1 MKRVGNLYNIINDI
15 DIIMDMYD
23 RVISKNTKNKR
34 KLMSF
39 DDYYSSNIGNIKRII
54 NYNNYIPDKYSIFL
68 IKEPKYRIIMSQSIK
83 DKIINH
89 LVAKYFLVDIFEKS
103 LINENVAT
111 RKNKGAH
118 YGLKLFKKYLN
129 YYKNR
134 YKKFY
139 ILKFDI
145 SKYFYNIDYDIVKDI
160 IKKKIKDKDVLKII
174 YSIID
179 STDCDYINKSIN
191 RLKELEIKRVKEK
204 NINKKEKLKLINE
217 IENIPLYKKKKGFP
231 IGNMAGQIV
240 AISYLNELD
249 HFIKDDLKIKSYV
262 RYMDD
267 VVLIHNDKEY
277 LKYCLKEIEKIIH
290 KYRLELNKKT
300 RIYSSLDKIEFLGF
314 RFIINNKI
322 IVKVSNKTKKN
333 FKKRMK
339 ILYKKYNNRL
349 ISYND
354 LICFKDSYL
363 GHLKYSDCKNLLID
377 TINRYNKYQK
387 SK

>member
-23 RVISKNTKNKR
+23 RVVSKNTKNKR

-68 IKEPKYRIIMSQSIK
+68 IKEPKYRIIMNQSIK

-111 RKNKGAH
+111 RKNKGTH

-145 SKYFYNIDYDIVKDI
+145 SKYFYNIDHDIVKDI

-179 STDCDYINKSIN
+179 STDYDYINNTINKIKVKEIN
-191 RLKELEIKRVKEK
+191 RTNNLNIKDKDQLIKKIKE
-204 NINKKEKLKLINE
+204 
-217 IENIPLYKKKKGFP
+217 IPIYCKGKGLP
-231 IGNMAGQIV
+231 IGNMTSQVIATF
-240 AISYLNELD
+240 YLNELD

-267 VVLIHNDKEY
+267 GVLIHNDKEY
-277 LKYCLKEIEKIIH
+277 LKYCLKK
-290 KYRLELNKKT
+290 
-300 RIYSSLDKIEFLGF
+300 
-314 RFIINNKI
+314 
-322 IVKVSNKTKKN
+322 
-333 FKKRMK
+333 
-339 ILYKKYNNRL
+339 
-349 ISYND
+349 
-354 LICFKDSYL
+354 
-363 GHLKYSDCKNLLID
+363 
-377 TINRYNKYQK
+377 
-387 SK
+387 

>member
-111 RKNKGAH
+111 RKNKGTH

-145 SKYFYNIDYDIVKDI
+145 SKYFYNIDHDIVKDI

-231 IGNMAGQIV
+231 IGNMTSQIV

-249 HFIKDDLKIKSYV
+249 HFIKDGLKIKSYV

-267 VVLIHNDKEY
+267 GVLIHNDKEY
-277 LKYCLKEIEKIIH
+277 LKYCLKEIEKIIY
-290 KYRLELNKKT
+290 KYMLELNNKT
-300 RIYSSLDKIEFLGF
+300 KILSSKEGIEFLGF
-314 RFIINNKI
+314 RFIISNKT
-322 IVKVSNKTKKN
+322 IVKVNNKTKKR
-333 FKKRMK
+333 FKKKMK
-339 ILYKKYNNRL
+339 LLYEEYNNNL
-349 ISYND
+349 IS
-354 LICFKDSYL
+354 
-363 GHLKYSDCKNLLID
+363 
-377 TINRYNKYQK
+377 
-387 SK
+387 

>member
-111 RKNKGAH
+111 RKNKGTH

-145 SKYFYNIDYDIVKDI
+145 SKYFYNIDHDIVKDI

-231 IGNMAGQIV
+231 IGNMTSQIV

-249 HFIKDDLKIKSYV
+249 HFIKDGLKIKSYV

-267 VVLIHNDKEY
+267 GVLIHNDKEY
-277 LKYCLKEIEKIIH
+277 LKYCLKEIEKIIY
-290 KYRLELNKKT
+290 KYMLELNNKT
-300 RIYSSLDKIEFLGF
+300 KILSSKEGIKFLGF
-314 RFIINNKI
+314 RFIISNKT
-322 IVKVSNKTKKN
+322 IVKVNNKTKKR
-333 FKKRMK
+333 FKKKMK
-339 ILYKKYNNRL
+339 LLYEEYNNNL
-349 ISYND
+349 IS
-354 LICFKDSYL
+354 
-363 GHLKYSDCKNLLID
+363 
-377 TINRYNKYQK
+377 
-387 SK
+387 